1 VHDSTKR
8 LRGEQFDTDASWRIP
23 LGTAT
28 SVGAGGGCN
37 DQNPARPSSVFLLG
51 RVRHGDR
58 ARGSEPAHLRGW
70 DLSGSAAMLPG
81 RPFGGQRPR
90 KNYARFR
97 QFFSVLVLWNVP
109 MA

>member
-8 LRGEQFDTDASWRIP
+8 LRGEQFYTDASWPIP
-23 LGTAT
+23 LDAAT

-58 ARGSEPAHLRGW
+58 ARGSEPAHLRGPG
-70 DLSGSAAMLPG
+70 GSAARADATEAESKSPLTAMVIL
-81 RPFGGQRPR
+81 
-90 KNYARFR
+90 
-97 QFFSVLVLWNVP
+97 SVSPDRETNEY
-109 MA
+109 